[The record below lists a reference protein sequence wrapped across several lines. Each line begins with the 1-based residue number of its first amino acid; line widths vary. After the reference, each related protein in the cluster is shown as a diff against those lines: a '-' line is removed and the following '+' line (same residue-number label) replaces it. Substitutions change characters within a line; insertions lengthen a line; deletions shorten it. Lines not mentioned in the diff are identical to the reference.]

1 MKGTA
6 DAGRPSCCNLWQGN
20 FGWPALKQGVGEYL
34 ELQGVPTAQAE
45 RFSQQIIA
53 QCADNAESIGFD
65 HMDQRVQSEAQ
76 TLLEGWQAAR
86 RTARQGVIG

>member
-1 MKGTA
+1 MQAVRHAATCGKA
-6 DAGRPSCCNLWQGN
+6 N

-34 ELQGVPTAQAE
+34 ELQGVPSAQAE

-65 HMDQRVQSEAQ
+65 HMDQCVLSEAQ

-86 RTARQGVIG
+86 RLAKA